1 MTKPA
6 DNLVYSMYDYPCYK
20 LRISIYLSD
29 RTDRKYQLL
38 LCVMKIFYIMY
49 TIPIKLQG
57 TIFYN
62 FLSKF
67 IAKLAKSF
75 SEEISGVL
83 SLQLSAER
91 ICFTTICHH
100 VTSKQD
106 H

>member
-1 MTKPA
+1 MLQVK
-6 DNLVYSMYDYPCYK
+6 N
-20 LRISIYLSD
+20 
-29 RTDRKYQLL
+29 KYIFIRQNL
-38 LCVMKIFYIMY
+38 LCRFYIMY

-83 SLQLSAER
+83 RLQLSAER
-91 ICFTTICHH
+91 IYFTTVCHH